1 MMFREIRT
9 FEKITDTIEEP
20 KNYLNIKP
28 ENEMSEA
35 EVDDFWNTEFR
46 KIWNESNDKGQE

>member
-9 FEKITDTIEEP
+9 FEKITDTIEEK

-28 ENEMSEA
+28 ENEMTTA
-35 EVDDFWNTEFR
+35 EVDDFWNAEFR

>member
-1 MMFREIRT
+1 MCLPTNANIREE
-9 FEKITDTIEEP
+9 EK

-28 ENEMSEA
+28 ENEMTTA
-35 EVDDFWNTEFR
+35 EVDDFWNAEFR